1 MAHVTPVYETLPGW
15 DEDIT
20 GARSWD
26 DLPANAVA
34 YLKRI
39 EEITGVK
46 IGIVSVGPD
55 RVQTF

>member
-1 MAHVTPVYETLPGW
+1 MPGW

-26 DLPANAVA
+26 DLPGNAVK

-39 EEITGVK
+39 EEISGVK